1 MFTRSSWPPVLR
13 DQIVRREDQLSVPR
27 RTHNN
32 EPAIGRPRY
41 TCQRTKISSI
51 AIYQS
56 KSPQSTAEIRQGHKE
71 NTHCSANASMTRR
84 QPSSEIAATYLTSGE
99 KTKSIKK
106 IKHISQPDLSIKAH
120 RRHSASTLS
129 SGSLDFWWPC
139 PCRLSHP
146 PRRHLSN

>member
-99 KTKSIKK
+99 KTKSTKK
-106 IKHISQPDLSIKAH
+106 SNTFLSLICQLRPTDDTPLRHFPVAH
-120 RRHSASTLS
+120 WIFGGLVPVASPTS
-129 SGSLDFWWPC
+129 P
-139 PCRLSHP
+139 
-146 PRRHLSN
+146 